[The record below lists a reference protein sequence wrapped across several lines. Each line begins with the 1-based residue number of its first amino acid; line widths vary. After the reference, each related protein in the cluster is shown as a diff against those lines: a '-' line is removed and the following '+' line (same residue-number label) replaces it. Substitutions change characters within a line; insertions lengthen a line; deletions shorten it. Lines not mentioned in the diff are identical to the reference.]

1 MKVFFEKE
9 YLLELYR
16 DGKTRDKHHR
26 YQPSVVKKY
35 QSVIHFMIEASDVE
49 KLRTRKSLHYERLIG
64 QKAGLSSVRI
74 DAKYRIEFTELIED
88 GETIAS
94 ICFIQELSNHYQ

>member
-1 MKVFFEKE
+1 MKVFFEKV

-16 DGKTRDKHHR
+16 DGKARDKHHR

-35 QSVIHFMIEASDVE
+35 QRVIHFMIEASDVE

-74 DAKYRIEFTELIED
+74 DAKYRIEFTELIAD

-94 ICFIQELSNHYQ
+94 ICLIQELSNHYQ